1 MLTSIFEY
9 LVSALGELLDWA
21 IAKFLEVLNMNLSA
35 YLEMFPL
42 LDDVYNFAQKFAM
55 AMLLFIA
62 GRALALFWT
71 HSITG
76 SNLSDRPAGVLLRT
90 LFGAIAIYEGGY
102 ILEFIVRMGTIPYTE
117 AMNLNAGTPNGISR
131 WVLAGAAELVDPTGV
146 TAAADLTVI

>member
-102 ILEFIVRMGTIPYTE
+102 ILEFIDEDILKPFLPVFFHFLIFLQDPFCFRFH
-117 AMNLNAGTPNGISR
+117 ISKI
-131 WVLAGAAELVDPTGV
+131 
-146 TAAADLTVI
+146 DLMEFSFHISVCRP

>member
-90 LFGAIAIYEGGY
+90 LFGAIAI
-102 ILEFIVRMGTIPYTE
+102 
-117 AMNLNAGTPNGISR
+117 
-131 WVLAGAAELVDPTGV
+131 
-146 TAAADLTVI
+146 